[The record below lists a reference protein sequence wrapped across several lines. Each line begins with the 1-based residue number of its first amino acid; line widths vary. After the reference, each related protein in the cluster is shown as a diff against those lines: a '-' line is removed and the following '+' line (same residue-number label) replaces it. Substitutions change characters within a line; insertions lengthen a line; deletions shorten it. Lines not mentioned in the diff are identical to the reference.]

1 MWGDVLATADGLA
14 EQYYVRLPDPAVVLD
29 RFRPVFA
36 ARLAAAGVDRAG
48 REIVVSTFVGHH
60 RMAVDDDGG
69 VGEVRAGGAMQAPGA
84 AGGCGVAPDA
94 LAGLLVGP
102 HGMHGLCRR
111 RADVYPGPDVELF
124 EALFPPLGADL
135 LTWYLPY

>member
-1 MWGDVLATADGLA
+1 M
-14 EQYYVRLPDPAVVLD
+14 LD

-48 REIVVSTFVGHH
+48 REIIVSTFGRHH
-60 RMAVDDDGG
+60 RMAVDDDGA

-94 LAGLLVGP
+94 LAALLVGP
-102 HGMHGLCRR
+102 LGMHGLCRR
-111 RADVYPGPDVELF
+111 RADVYPGPDAELF
-124 EALFPPLGADL
+124 EALFPPAHAPTCS
-135 LTWYLPY
+135 TWYLPY